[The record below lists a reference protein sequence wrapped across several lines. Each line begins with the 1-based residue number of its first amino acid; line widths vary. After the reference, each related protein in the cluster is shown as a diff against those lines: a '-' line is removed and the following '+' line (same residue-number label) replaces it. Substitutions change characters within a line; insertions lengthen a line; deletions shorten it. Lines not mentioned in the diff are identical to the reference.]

1 MLQYHTPLLLALFDE
16 TAKKAT
22 ASEEVA
28 NKPEEEAVEG
38 CDVASSAR
46 ERAKAT
52 ISECVRRQI
61 EHIVFIPLMPRLLE
75 LLSRAYGGNTQI

>member
-22 ASEEVA
+22 KSED
-28 NKPEEEAVEG
+28 AVEGEEG
-38 CDVASSAR
+38 CDVAGSAR

-52 ISECVRRQI
+52 ISENVRRQI
-61 EHIVFIPLMPRLLE
+61 EDIVFIPLMPRLLE
-75 LLSRAYGGNTQI
+75 LLSRAYGGSMQY